1 MNTWTELDIDVEA
14 AGYGISAPLSRHV
27 NLLGSLL
34 GKAIEAQGGEDI
46 FELVESLRTQLKEAA
61 RQDDDQR
68 RREIARELQE
78 LSVEEIVWLLRSYA
92 AYFHLVNKAE
102 QVEITRINRE
112 RAKVA
117 RKETPRTESI
127 AAAIHQLK
135 EEGHSLEQVMDLLGQ
150 LDIQPTLTAHPTE
163 ARRRSILFK
172 QQKIAALL
180 SELSFHD
187 VTPTE
192 EQENYR
198 DIYNQISLLLTTDEI
213 RTHRPSVLDEVKQ
226 GLYFFGSSIW
236 ETVPRIFDDVREA
249 IEEHYGEYPDLPTFL
264 KYRSWI
270 GSDSD
275 GNPKV
280 TPDVTR
286 ETIRTHHVMA
296 LQRYIDGIE
305 ELRNVLSI
313 SDRQVDV
320 PNALYE
326 SIEADAEK
334 ISISEERKRQYQHEP
349 YRQKVSYIL
358 ARLRKRLD
366 RETAILEH
374 EYGDA
379 TIEPPKYFASDF
391 FEDLK
396 LIRDTL
402 RESGLHATASTSPL
416 ADLLIQAKTFGFH
429 IAAFDFRQH
438 SGVHEEAVEALLR
451 RAGVVENYSELS
463 EADRMEVLHRELQN
477 PRPLVTSR
485 KGLPEMTRRLLDTFD
500 LIRYTMEEEKE
511 PEAIG
516 SYIISMTHDISDV
529 LEVMLLAKECGVW
542 SMRDGQVESKLDV
555 VPLFETIEDLERS
568 GDFMDELFDD
578 PVYKA
583 HLNAQDR
590 FQEIMLGYS
599 DSNKDGGYWMANWAL
614 HKAQADL
621 GRACND
627 NDVSMRLFHG
637 RGGTVGR
644 GGGRANQAILALPP
658 ESHNGRIRFTE
669 QGEIISFRYALPSI
683 ARRHL
688 EQIVNAMIRATS
700 SPPPSD
706 GQTIEPTD
714 ETAQLMD
721 RVARRSMKEYR
732 DLIDDESF
740 WPWYMKVTPIKQISN
755 LPLASR
761 PVSRGSTK
769 EVDFEGLRAI
779 PWVFA
784 WTQTRYNV
792 PGWYGIGTALQ
803 EILEEDSS
811 HLQQLQ
817 QLYKEWSFFRA
828 IINSAQRE
836 MARSRMEI
844 ADVYAELVED
854 GWHDH
859 LETRFEQTRQVI
871 LTITQQDQLL
881 DNSPVIQ
888 KSINLRNPYTDVLN
902 LLQVEL
908 MRRNKEEEDDTLS
921 QALFLSING
930 IAAAMQST
938 G

>member
-1 MNTWTELDIDVEA
+1 MRTWNELDIDIEA

-34 GKAIEAQGGEDI
+34 GQAIEEQGGEDI
-46 FELVESLRTQLKEAA
+46 FELVESLRTRLKETAL
-61 RQDDDQR
+61 RQDDEER
-68 RREIARELQE
+68 RAIADELQQ
-78 LSVEEIVWLLRSYA
+78 LSLEEIVWLLRSYA

-117 RKETPRTESI
+117 REDAPRTESI
-127 AAAIHQLK
+127 AAAIYQLK
-135 EEGHSLEQVMDLLGQ
+135 EEGHSLDQVMDLLES

-172 QQKIAALL
+172 QQKIASLL

-192 EQENYR
+192 EDENYR

-213 RTHRPSVLDEVKQ
+213 RTHRPSVLDEVKH

-236 ETVPRIFDDVREA
+236 ETVPRIFEDVREA
-249 IEEHYGEYPDLPTFL
+249 IEDYYGEHPDLPTFL

-286 ETIRTHHVMA
+286 QTIRTHHMTA
-296 LQRYIDGIE
+296 LKRYIDGVK

-320 PNALYE
+320 PDALYE
-326 SIEADAEK
+326 SMEADAEQ
-334 ISISEERKRQYQHEP
+334 ISIAEELERQYQHEP
-349 YRQKVSYIL
+349 YRQKTSYML
-358 ARLRKRLD
+358 ARLRRRLE
-366 RETAILEH
+366 RESAILEH
-374 EYGDA
+374 DYAHA

-402 RESGLHATASTSPL
+402 RESGLYATASTSPL
-416 ADLLIQAKTFGFH
+416 SDLLIQAKTFGFH

-438 SGVHEEAVEALLR
+438 SGVHEEAVDALLGK
-451 RAGVVENYSELS
+451 AGVVDSYSDLS
-463 EADRMEVLHRELQN
+463 EQERMNVLHEELQN

-500 LIRYTMEEEKE
+500 LIRYTMEEEQE

-542 SMRDGQVESKLDV
+542 SMRNGKVESDLDV

-583 HLNAQDR
+583 HIDAQDR

-644 GGGRANQAILALPP
+644 GGGRANQAILSLPP

-688 EQIVNAMIRATS
+688 EQIVNAMLRATS
-700 SPPPSD
+700 SPMSSD
-706 GQTIEPTD
+706 GRTVEPTED
-714 ETAQLMD
+714 TAELMNRIAD
-721 RVARRSMKEYR
+721 RSMDEYR
-732 DLIDDESF
+732 SLIDDESF
-740 WPWYMKVTPIKQISN
+740 WPWYTEVTPIKQISN

-792 PGWYGIGTALQ
+792 PGWYGIGSALR
-803 EILEEDSS
+803 EILEEDSN
-811 HLQQLQ
+811 HLQHLQ
-817 QLYKEWSFFRA
+817 RLYEEWSFFRA

-844 ADVYAELVED
+844 ADVYAELVEN
-854 GWHDH
+854 GWHEH
-859 LETRFEQTRQVI
+859 LEEHFEQTRQVI

-908 MRRNKEEEDDTLS
+908 MRRNKEDEDDRLS